1 MKYLLLLLLFAAFFS
16 TAYAENDFVE
26 TEVIFY
32 NDSIKLA
39 GTLSVPNGD
48 GPFPGVVLITG
59 SGPENRDEEV
69 FGFKIFK
76 IIAEH
81 LANNGIAVLR
91 YDDRGVAK
99 SEGDHSKATSEDFA
113 DDAIAAFKFLEV
125 QENIDN
131 EKCGL
136 LGHSEGGIIAT
147 LAYKKLRGIDFI
159 IFMASTAISGD
170 KIINYQVE
178 SLNKA
183 AGKTEEEISEIIA
196 VQNMLY
202 EAIRNG
208 SDLSEL
214 EEALIEITLKQIEKM
229 TDEEKSF
236 ITDPVQYAKYQ
247 ARITLFKVKN
257 DWFKYFITYDPAPD
271 IESISCPVL
280 ILFAGKDMQ
289 VPVSLNK
296 DPMEAALMKDGVRN
310 FDTFIFP
317 DANHLFQKADTGMYD
332 EYAKLPKEFVDG
344 FLVTISQWILHI
356 DEE

>member
-1 MKYLLLLLLFAAFFS
+1 MKYLFLLLLFMSFFAN
-16 TAYAENDFVE
+16 AYAENNFVE
-26 TEVIFY
+26 TEVFFN

-81 LANNGIAVLR
+81 LAQNGIAVLR

-99 SEGDHSKATSEDFA
+99 SEGDHSKATSADFA
-113 DDAIAAFKFLEV
+113 DDAIAAFKYLEE
-125 QENIDN
+125 QELIDK
-131 EKCGL
+131 ERCGL

-147 LAYKKLRGIDFI
+147 LADKKHRGIDFI
-159 IFMASTAISGD
+159 IFMASTATSGD

-178 SLNKA
+178 AINKA
-183 AGKTEEEISEIIA
+183 SGKTEEEISEIIA
-196 VQNMLY
+196 LQNMIY
-202 EAIRNG
+202 DAIRND
-208 SDLSEL
+208 SDLSEV
-214 EEALIEITLKQIEKM
+214 EEAMIELTLKQIDSM
-229 TDEEKSF
+229 SDEEKAF
-236 ITDPVQYAKYQ
+236 ITDPLQYAKYQ
-247 ARITLFKVKN
+247 TRISLYKVKT
-257 DWFKYFITYDPAPD
+257 DWFKYFITYDPATD
-271 IESISCPVL
+271 IENIICPVL

-296 DPMEAALMKDGVRN
+296 EPMEAALMKDGIN
-310 FDTFIFP
+310 NYDTYIFP
-317 DANHLFQKADTGMYD
+317 EANHLFQKADTGMYD
-332 EYAKLPKEFVDG
+332 EYSKLPKEFVDG
-344 FLVTISQWILHI
+344 FLETISQWILQI